1 MHKIVI
7 GGGLIIIITILYIFY
22 RQTTRI
28 VEYAP
33 TMEGFAQP
41 EEQTGIRAP
50 HDTKMEI
57 GRNAQLSVKR
67 GDGGYGAINGLATSV
82 LAVNRD
88 VSKVP
93 EKYGPDY
100 PPTLGSS
107 LTVDPPV
114 GDPTNSVQNGTLTK
128 GKKLFD
134 NFMPYEYK
142 PTEPKYPDDCYSAY
156 WF

>member
-1 MHKIVI
+1 MI
-7 GGGLIIIITILYIFY
+7 GGIIIIITLLYVFY
-22 RQTTRI
+22 KQITRV

-33 TMEGFAQP
+33 MTTEGFAVP
-41 EEQTGIRAP
+41 EEQTGLNAP
-50 HDTKMEI
+50 HDIKMEI

-93 EKYGPDY
+93 TSYGPDY

-114 GDPTNSVQNGTLTK
+114 GDPTNSVQNATLTK

-142 PTEPKYPDDCYSAY
+142 PVEPKYPDDCYSAY